1 MEKKFIV
8 TVELGS
14 SKVTAVAGRR
24 EPDGVISILA
34 SVQEPSAD
42 FIRKGRINNVS
53 KMRAAVQKIRETLEQ
68 SIERKKRVSLKGAFV
83 GITGMGMYTTKG
95 IVRRTFAEKVE
106 ISQNDVDEL
115 REENQRSAAT
125 PDRDVL
131 ESVALEYRLGA
142 QRQSDPVGI
151 MTDSIEGE
159 YLNVM
164 AGTTM
169 CSDVAACF
177 EEGGLPVLKQPIA
190 FEALA
195 DAMLAD
201 AEKRSGCV
209 FVDMGAETTS
219 VAVYK
224 NNLLRHLAVIPLG
237 GANVTHD
244 ISSLLQVDENEAEA
258 LKLRYGRAISAESDI
273 ETAAIVLQDGRSVS
287 HSELAE
293 LIEARMEEILRN
305 VKHQIE
311 LSGYGKGTLI
321 AGVIFTGGAAQMRD
335 CEKAICEFTG
345 FDKVRHATHTRL
357 SVRGGGVD
365 FNKDGSQNVAIALI
379 DKCDDGEVNCCA
391 GEDDRS
397 DIFGGSGGNREQA
410 EAEAAA
416 AREKAEAEEAER
428 VRKARLE
435 EIETEVRREVKIDKK
450 RLGQLRELVAEAK
463 SLGGETAELEAEV
476 TRLETILK
484 NSGPLG
490 NLRKI
495 AGAGWKKVCNIVNE
509 SE

>member
-1 MEKKFIV
+1 MDKKFIV

-53 KMRAAVQKIRETLEQ
+53 KMRASVQKIRETLEQ
-68 SIERKKRVSLKGAFV
+68 SIDRKKRVTLRGAFV
-83 GITGMGMYTTKG
+83 GVTGMGMHTTKG
-95 IVRRTFAEKVE
+95 IVRRTFSEKTE
-106 ISQNDVDEL
+106 ITQNIVDEL
-115 REENQRSAAT
+115 CVENQRSAAT

-142 QRQSDPVGI
+142 QRQSEPVGI
-151 MTDSIEGE
+151 LADSIEGE

-164 AGTTM
+164 ASSSM
-169 CSDVAACF
+169 SVDVANCF

-195 DAMLAD
+195 DAMLGD
-201 AEKRSGCV
+201 TEKRSGCV

-244 ISSLLQVDENEAEA
+244 ISSLFQIDESEAEA
-258 LKLRYGRAISAESDI
+258 LKLRYGHAISDESDA
-273 ETAAIVLQDGRSVS
+273 ETGAIALQDGRSVGY
-287 HSELAE
+287 SELNAVV
-293 LIEARMEEILRN
+293 EARMEEILCN

-311 LSGYGKGTLI
+311 LSGYGQGTLI
-321 AGVIFTGGAAQMRD
+321 AGIIVTGGAAKIRD
-335 CEKAICEFTG
+335 CEKAIGEFTG
-345 FDKVRHATHTRL
+345 FDKVRHATNTRL
-357 SVRGGGVD
+357 SVRGGGMD
-365 FNKDGSQNVAIALI
+365 FNKDGTLNVAIALI

-391 GEDDRS
+391 GSDERG
-397 DIFGGSGGNREQA
+397 DIFGGGNREQT
-410 EAEAAA
+410 EVEAAA
-416 AREKAEAEEAER
+416 AREKAEAEEAEKA
-428 VRKARLE
+428 RKARLA
-435 EIETEVRREVKIDKK
+435 EIEAEIFRDEKPDKSRLRRLRDLLAEARSLGADTSAMAGEIARREAEFKSGRFTGVKK
-450 RLGQLRELVAEAK
+450 LW
-463 SLGGETAELEAEV
+463 
-476 TRLETILK
+476 
-484 NSGPLG
+484 
-490 NLRKI
+490 
-495 AGAGWKKVCNIVNE
+495 GAISKIVNE
-509 SE
+509 PE